1 MCSLAV
7 WSVSCSVCFNR
18 RCLRCT
24 IWAAA
29 LRTASSWRCAA
40 ASMGLFV
47 CLVRC
52 RCRACVTA
60 PLMVDSLTRGS
71 RKRCSVAWCAWL
83 WVGHP
88 SCCRRVSAGDQPTS
102 VSLPV
107 WRGHFSKCSQ
117 SYGVVWSHGQRVCS
131 SGTWMCLRASHLAT
145 LVRNGSC
152 SLRSWMRRFW
162 RWAGTFA
169 GRSAEC

>member
-1 MCSLAV
+1 MCSLAMG
-7 WSVSCSVCFNR
+7 SVSCSVCVDR
-18 RCLRCT
+18 RCLQCT

-29 LRTASSWRCAA
+29 LLTACSWRCAA
-40 ASMGLFV
+40 ALIRLSAYLA
-47 CLVRC
+47 RC

-60 PLMVDSLTRGS
+60 PLMVAFLTRGS
-71 RKRCSVAWCAWL
+71 LKRCSVAWCAWL
-83 WVGHP
+83 LVGQP

-107 WRGHFSKCSQ
+107 WSGHCLKCAQ
-117 SYGVVWSHGQRVCS
+117 SSGVVWSHGQRVCS
-131 SGTWMCLRASHLAT
+131 SGTWMCSWASHLAT

-152 SLRSWMRRFW
+152 SLRSWMRHFW

-169 GRSAEC
+169 GRSAEW